1 MRFDCVVISRVTVEV
16 EIPDGQYYDHMIL
29 DKAVHDK
36 LGDQLKDMLL
46 KEAYMQHYSKRDGE

>member
-46 KEAYMQHYSKRDGE
+46 KKAYMQHYSKRDGE